1 MHHEHEAVIERFKRY
16 YADYRAAGDPD
27 SSFASAY
34 EALIYSVLDEVGQ
47 LAEEGRLE
55 PIRGRIR
62 ELNEIRMSI
71 GGSNDS
77 VKERFEAE
85 LRERA
90 AAVR

>member
-1 MHHEHEAVIERFKRY
+1 MQTQDETMIERFKRY

-27 SSFASAY
+27 ASFASAY
-34 EALIYSVLDEVGQ
+34 EALVYSALDEVGR

-55 PIRGRIR
+55 AIRDRIR
-62 ELNEIRMSI
+62 EMNEIRMSI

-85 LRERA
+85 LRERVA
-90 AAVR
+90 RAT